1 MICPKCK
8 HDFIPDNRTS
18 QQNKYLH
25 AILGEIAQEIGETTE
40 NMKTIFKEY
49 FGLYNEVEGLNA
61 KQIIVYESTA
71 NMTKEQ
77 LGDFIDKIVIFAS
90 ENLGMVIQTPEEY
103 FSNSNEKAK

>member
-25 AILGEIAQEIGETTE
+25 AILGEIAEHTGHS
-40 NMKTIFKEY
+40 
-49 FGLYNEVEGLNA
+49 LNEV
-61 KQIIVYESTA
+61 KQIMKYKCGLFHETRYGVIIYESTA
-71 NMTKEQ
+71 DMTKEQ

-90 ENLGMVIQTPEEY
+90 ENLGMVILSPEEY
-103 FSNSNEKAK
+103 FSNSNEKTQ

>member
-25 AILGEIAQEIGETTE
+25 AILGEIADHTG
-40 NMKTIFKEY
+40 
-49 FGLYNEVEGLNA
+49 YNLNQT
-61 KQIIVYESTA
+61 KQIIKYELGYYKQLHDVIIYDSTA
-71 NMTKEQ
+71 DMSKEE

-103 FSNSNEKAK
+103 FSNSNEKTQ

>member
-25 AILGEIAQEIGETTE
+25 AILGEIAEHTGYTINE
-40 NMKTIFKEY
+40 MKQVLKHELGYYDIIHKVV
-49 FGLYNEVEGLNA
+49 LY
-61 KQIIVYESTA
+61 YSTA
-71 NMTKEQ
+71 EMTKEQ
-77 LGDFIDKIVIFAS
+77 LADFIDKIAIFAS

-103 FSNSNEKAK
+103 FSNSNEKTQ

>member
-25 AILGEIAQEIGETTE
+25 AILGEIA
-40 NMKTIFKEY
+40 EY
-49 FGLYNEVEGLNA
+49 TGHSLNEV
-61 KQIIVYESTA
+61 KQVFKYKFNLYRSSGRFICYDSTA
-71 NMTKEQ
+71 DMTKVQ
-77 LGDFIDKIVIFAS
+77 LADFIDQIVIFAS

-103 FSNSNEKAK
+103 FSNSNEKTQ

>member
-25 AILGEIAQEIGETTE
+25 AILGEIAEHTGYSLNET
-40 NMKTIFKEY
+40 
-49 FGLYNEVEGLNA
+49 
-61 KQIIVYESTA
+61 KQIMKYQCGYYDTTRSKFGDTVMLYHSTA
-71 NMTKEQ
+71 DMKKEE
-77 LGDFIDKIVIFAS
+77 LGNFIGKIVIFAS

-103 FSNSNEKAK
+103 FSNSNEKTK